1 MDIAAMA
8 TQYKQIMLQSAVQ
21 VKVQAMTMDMATEQ
35 SAELIKAMEQSVNPH
50 IGGNLDIS
58 V

>member
-21 VKVQAMTMDMATEQ
+21 VKVQAMTMEMATEQ
-35 SAELIKAMEQSVNPH
+35 SAELIKAMEQSVSPH
-50 IGGNLDIS
+50 LGGNFDMN